1 MKDEKIKES
10 LDKLRKALNELDPK
24 DEASRKKLSKV
35 IHEVDGRLSGK
46 HERDLEN
53 ELNKA
58 VVHFKVEHPVITEL
72 INEIKMALYSLGL

>member
-10 LDKLRKALNELDPK
+10 LDKLRKALKGIKPD
-24 DEASRKKLSKV
+24 DEASIKKLSKL
-35 IHEVDGRLSGK
+35 IHEVDGRLTGK